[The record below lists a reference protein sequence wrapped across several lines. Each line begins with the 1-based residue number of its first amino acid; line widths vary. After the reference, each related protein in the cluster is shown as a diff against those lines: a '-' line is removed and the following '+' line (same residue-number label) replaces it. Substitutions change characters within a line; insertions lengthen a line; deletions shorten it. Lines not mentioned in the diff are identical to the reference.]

1 MREKILDFLKT
12 MRLQRKIRIIIGHLE
27 AFLLSAENAKNL
39 KNHYVYLITFACN
52 SQNQLEIFS
61 ANELKQKARR
71 KFCPV
76 IIGLCCGYEEALE
89 MTRTLVEEA
98 YKETGTPNV
107 RKWLENK
114 IKEEGSR

>member
-1 MREKILDFLKT
+1 MLNWYKKLYVGD
-12 MRLQRKIRIIIGHLE
+12 
-27 AFLLSAENAKNL
+27 NAKKKKRQLMFKINAGAGVFD
-39 KNHYVYLITFACN
+39 VYLITFACN
-52 SQNQLEIFS
+52 PQNQLEIFS

-71 KFCPV
+71 KCCPM

-89 MTRTLVEEA
+89 MARTLVEEA

>member
-1 MREKILDFLKT
+1 MLNWYKKLYVGD
-12 MRLQRKIRIIIGHLE
+12 
-27 AFLLSAENAKNL
+27 NAKKKKRQLMFKINAGAGVFD
-39 KNHYVYLITFACN
+39 VYLITFACN
-52 SQNQLEIFS
+52 PQNQLEIFS
-61 ANELKQKARR
+61 TNELKQKARR
-71 KFCPV
+71 KCCPM